1 MSWNFTLE
9 QNEQIMN
16 TWKIKNITNNPVKIS
31 VALGANSN
39 PGIILK
45 PGEIVLSIAKLTA
58 PLDAQERRK
67 VVEVDR
73 SFDNTELNLPL
84 GTAMMDIDEAAQNVE
99 NYSGE

>member
-1 MSWNFTLE
+1 MSLNFTLE

-16 TWKIKNITNNPVKIS
+16 TWKIKNITDNPVKIS
-31 VALGANSN
+31 VALGANMN

-45 PGEIVLSIAKLTA
+45 PGEIVLSIARLTA

-67 VVEVDR
+67 AIEVDR
-73 SFDNTELNLPL
+73 DFDNSELNLPL